1 MAIATIIVCSCMS
14 TCIIIIILNSHI
26 ATHQYDRDTSC
37 DVTAY
42 HSLVALLCGERRIHF
57 VVKVK
62 LHDHVTR
69 RSAILDPNHFDFDVS
84 VIERQPHLFGYMSEF
99 S

>member
-1 MAIATIIVCSCMS
+1 MQ
-14 TCIIIIILNSHI
+14 LY
-26 ATHQYDRDTSC
+26 QYDRDTSC

-42 HSLVALLCGERRIHF
+42 HSLVALLCGERRVHF

-99 S
+99 SYVVVCMYCHGRLVSSSS